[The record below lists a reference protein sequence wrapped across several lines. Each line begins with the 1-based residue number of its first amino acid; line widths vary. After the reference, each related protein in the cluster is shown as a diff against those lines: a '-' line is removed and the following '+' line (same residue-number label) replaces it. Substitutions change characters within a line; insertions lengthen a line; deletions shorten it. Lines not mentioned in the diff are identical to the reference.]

1 MNKMMPSFEKEI
13 VNELMKNG
21 TLIETSYK
29 LMSILDFLAEHRLE
43 DL

>member
-1 MNKMMPSFEKEI
+1 MMPSFEKEI

-21 TLIETSYK
+21 TLIETYK

-43 DL
+43 GS